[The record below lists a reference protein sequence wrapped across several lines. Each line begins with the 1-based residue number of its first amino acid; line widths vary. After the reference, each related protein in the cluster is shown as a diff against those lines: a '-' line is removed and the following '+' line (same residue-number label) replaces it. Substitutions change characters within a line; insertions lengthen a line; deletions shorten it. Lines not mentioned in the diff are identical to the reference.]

1 MIKIRKYSDTDLD
14 WLVKLNNLCVP
25 NVDPHT
31 NASMQNNLNH
41 TRHTI
46 IAIKDGVALGAA
58 LLMRE
63 GEKYN
68 SKNYNWHSAHNS
80 KHLYVDRIIVAEQAR
95 GMGVGRKLYQHA
107 FGLADDMH
115 VPLTA
120 EVNTVPDNPQSH
132 AFHHALGFDIAGET
146 EHEPGYSV
154 RFYKYE
160 GQA

>member
-1 MIKIRKYSDTDLD
+1 MIKIRKYNSDDLT
-14 WLVKLNNLCVP
+14 WLVELNNLCVP

-31 NASMQNNLNH
+31 NETMQINLDYM
-41 TRHTI
+41 RHTL
-46 IAIKDGVALGAA
+46 IAVKDDMPLGAA
-58 LLMRE
+58 MLMRE
-63 GEKYN
+63 DTNYH
-68 SKNYNWHSAHNS
+68 SKNYAWHNAQNPN
-80 KHLYVDRIIVAEQAR
+80 HLYVDRIIVSEQAR
-95 GMGVGRKLYQHA
+95 GMGIGRKLYQQA
-107 FGLADDMH
+107 MQLANQMR

-132 AFHHALGFDIAGET
+132 AFHKALGFAVTGET